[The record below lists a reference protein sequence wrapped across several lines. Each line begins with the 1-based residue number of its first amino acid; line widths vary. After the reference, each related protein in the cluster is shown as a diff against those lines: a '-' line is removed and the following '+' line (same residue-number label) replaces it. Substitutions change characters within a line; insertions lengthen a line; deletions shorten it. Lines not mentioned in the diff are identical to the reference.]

1 MEIMK
6 NIRKNEILKILLLSV
21 QTVAII
27 TVGIAVK
34 DVWYKII
41 ISLLGLG
48 FNFFTSNG
56 KRFGF
61 LFGCAY
67 ALTYSAMAFSE
78 RIYASAVFMLFI
90 QLPVALYSF
99 ISWKKSQSKGE
110 VKLKKLTVKQSIVVG
125 ILFFISIA
133 GIYFILNAVKSNGPL
148 LDAVFFSIT
157 LLSCVLLAFYYRS
170 AYLFVAL
177 SGVAGTAVWAYQ
189 LIVNNTGAS
198 VLTLYVFVLINAL
211 SAIKQQYLN
220 KKI

>member
-1 MEIMK
+1 MK
-6 NIRKNEILKILLLSV
+6 NISKNQILKTLLLLA
-21 QTVAII
+21 QTAAII
-27 TVGIAVK
+27 AVGIVVN
-34 DVWYKII
+34 DIWYKII

-78 RIYASAVFMLFI
+78 RIYASAVFMLLI
-90 QLPVALYSF
+90 QLPVAAYSF
-99 ISWKKSQSKGE
+99 ISWKKSQGKGE
-110 VKLKKLTVKQSIVVG
+110 IKLKKLTAKQSTVVG
-125 ILFFISIA
+125 ILFFASIA
-133 GIYFILNAVKSNGPL
+133 GIYFILKAFDSNGPL
-148 LDAVFFSIT
+148 LDAIFFSIT
-157 LLSCVLLAFYYRS
+157 LLSCVLLALYYRS

-211 SAIKQQYLN
+211 TAIKQQYSKN
-220 KKI
+220 EG